1 MIKVDLVFYGF
12 LQMIVGQMNSQ
23 LFLPQDSH
31 LNDVWRIIREKYPR
45 LDKDEVFNSSRVLVN
60 GTFVDENQWNRR
72 IIGNGDR
79 IEFFCMVAG
88 G

>member
-12 LQMIVGQMNSQ
+12 LQMIVGQMNSK
-23 LFLPQDSH
+23 LFLPEETP
-31 LNDVWRIIREKYPR
+31 LTDVWRIVREKYPR
-45 LDKDEVFNSSRVLVN
+45 LDKDEVFNNPKVLVN
-60 GTFVDENQWNRR
+60 GIFADVQQWNKI